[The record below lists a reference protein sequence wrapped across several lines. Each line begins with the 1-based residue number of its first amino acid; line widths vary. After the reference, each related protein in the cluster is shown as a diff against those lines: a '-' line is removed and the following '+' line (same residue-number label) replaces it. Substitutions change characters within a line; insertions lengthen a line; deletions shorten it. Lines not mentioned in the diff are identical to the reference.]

1 MLAVKINDPIIEK
14 ELYEIAKK
22 QHVSRQ
28 AVVRTM
34 IAKQL
39 EDRADY
45 RAAVVAK
52 RRIEFGESKIISAEE
67 LWGRLGLAD

>member
-1 MLAVKINDPIIEK
+1 MLAIKIDDPAIEK
-14 ELYEIAKK
+14 ELADIAKK
-22 QHVSRQ
+22 QHTSRQ

-45 RAAVVAK
+45 CAAVIAK
-52 RRIEFGESKIISAEE
+52 QRIEAAKSKTIRSEE
-67 LWGRLGLAD
+67 LWGRLGLAH